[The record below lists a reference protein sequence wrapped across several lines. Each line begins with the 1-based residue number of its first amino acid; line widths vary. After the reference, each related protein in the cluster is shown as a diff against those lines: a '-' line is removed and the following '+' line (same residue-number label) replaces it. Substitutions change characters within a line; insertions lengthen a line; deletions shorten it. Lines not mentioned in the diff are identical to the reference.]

1 MFRRRLFAKKSN
13 EEIISEEEEKLK
25 KIMMDN
31 GITQE
36 LTNKI
41 IKDTVPEY
49 DLEHQADFFFRE
61 ARKKFID
68 KEILGKK
75 DEIVCGEDGDTHS
88 KDICEA
94 RLDVRL
100 QKFNYRRWR
109 YWFAKTYGTGDPN
122 DFEFRDMK
130 GFKPDEV
137 VDALTVGLIDTKI
150 KKRKDNC
157 LCHVGIVTGNKIL
170 KELGN
175 KIEKYKKAKQPST
188 PTLIPHEKNKEV
200 QSNSTTLKQPSTPT
214 LIPLKTQPLIKEPV
228 ASQNNTGKKNEVR
241 GGKKRRKTRRRKRNR
256 KKSTRRRKRRTKRRR
271 KSKRRRR
278 K

>member
-1 MFRRRLFAKKSN
+1 
-13 EEIISEEEEKLK
+13 
-25 KIMMDN
+25 
-31 GITQE
+31 
-36 LTNKI
+36 
-41 IKDTVPEY
+41 
-49 DLEHQADFFFRE
+49 
-61 ARKKFID
+61 
-68 KEILGKK
+68 
-75 DEIVCGEDGDTHS
+75 
-88 KDICEA
+88 
-94 RLDVRL
+94 
-100 QKFNYRRWR
+100 
-109 YWFAKTYGTGDPN
+109 
-122 DFEFRDMK
+122 MK

-228 ASQNNTGKKNEVR
+228 ASQNNTGKKMKFVAAKNAAKPDVEK
-241 GGKKRRKTRRRKRNR
+241 GTE
-256 KKSTRRRKRRTKRRR
+256 KSTRRRKRRTKRRR